1 MIKIY
6 KNDNKLVHVINS
18 SSLWA
23 CLMRII
29 LWNPC
34 NQLNTFHIS
43 TIFSNLS
50 KISKF
55 NVGWKYNFCDNEII
69 IMALSFKNG
78 SFVTAM
84 NNDGLTITWAV
95 WPFGR
100 YQFESPDVYTL
111 TTDLGWKQNVELS
124 WVRKTFI
131 QKLITNK
138 LASLFENN
146 KLKCNQLEQLK
157 SSKHLLS
164 TTK

>member
-84 NNDGLTITWAV
+84 NNDGLTITVRALSIRV
-95 WPFGR
+95 PR
-100 YQFESPDVYTL
+100 CVYPY
-111 TTDLGWKQNVELS
+111 NRS
-124 WVRKTFI
+124 R
-131 QKLITNK
+131 
-138 LASLFENN
+138 
-146 KLKCNQLEQLK
+146 LETK
-157 SSKHLLS
+157 RRIVLS
-164 TTK
+164 TKNVYPKIDYK